1 MLMDQKDFK
10 ILELVKEGK
19 TAQEIYKVDKDL
31 GSLATLYRR
40 IDKMKKE
47 GIIDEKPE
55 THNY

>member
-1 MLMDQKDFK
+1 MFRLSKKQ

-19 TAQEIYKVDKDL
+19 TAQEIYKIDKAL

>member
-1 MLMDQKDFK
+1 MDQKDFK

-19 TAQEIYKVDKDL
+19 TAQEIYKIDKDL